1 MNNSVTR
8 YEKELKKKLPCR
20 RSEQNKLLS
29 RFHVMLGSF
38 LEENPAPT
46 AEELHTAF
54 GPPEAM
60 AAVLSDGIS
69 PEEKARYQNGM
80 KLRRVIVGVLAALL
94 LLATIYVFF
103 IKQRPIT
110 SVDEL
115 IPGTE
120 VTSPPNA
127 TP

>member
-1 MNNSVTR
+1 MNNSVAQ
-8 YEKELKKKLPCR
+8 YEKELKKELPCR
-20 RSEQNKLLS
+20 GSEQKKLLS
-29 RFHVMLGSF
+29 RFRVMLGSF

-46 AEELHTAF
+46 AQELRAAF

-69 PEEKARYQNGM
+69 PEEKTRYQNGT
-80 KLRRVIVGVLAALL
+80 KLRRVIAGILAALL
-94 LLATIYVFF
+94 LLAVVYVFL

-110 SVDEL
+110 SVDED

-120 VTSPPNA
+120 VTIP

>member
-46 AEELHTAF
+46 AQELRAAF

-69 PEEKARYQNGM
+69 PEEKTRYQNGT
-80 KLRRVIVGVLAALL
+80 KLRRVIAGVLAALL

-103 IKQRPIT
+103 IKQRPLI
-110 SVDEL
+110 SVDED
-115 IPGTE
+115 IHGT
-120 VTSPPNA
+120 TSVSNQ